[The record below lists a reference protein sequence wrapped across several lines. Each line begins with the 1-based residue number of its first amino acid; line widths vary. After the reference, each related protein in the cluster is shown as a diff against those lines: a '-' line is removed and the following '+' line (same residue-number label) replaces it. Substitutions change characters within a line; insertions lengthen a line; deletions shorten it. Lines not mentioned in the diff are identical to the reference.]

1 MKRVLNLFFA
11 LALCFSFAACT
22 DDDNENYII
31 DVKKSDDSMRI
42 TVSVPYVDGM
52 SYVNIF
58 RRDNYKDIF
67 NIAQI
72 IPASKNINASYI
84 FEDTF
89 VFDNVEYQYMAR
101 FKMGDSYKTTEWS
114 DAITLSQ
121 AVPVYSDDPKPV
133 LSTAG
138 TDKECYFSY
147 DEENASLTL
156 VPAEGNA
163 SDSISLPTAGDFSKF
178 NLGLAIT
185 TKDGQFST
193 VFKLAPAGSSYTSD
207 STPVLLRSILT
218 PNYFNKEIMIKG
230 VVCQLITKKYK
241 NPDDEESSL
250 RYTTVQWTAPLEV
263 LVKKENKDI
272 VYFSVDLKSSDD
284 ENYDFSD
291 SATKSSRAAEIENS
305 AQQALDFS
313 D

>member
-11 LALCFSFAACT
+11 LAICFSFVACT

-31 DVKKSDDSMRI
+31 DVKKSEDSMRI

-67 NIAQI
+67 NLAQI

-101 FKMGDSYKTTEWS
+101 FKVNDSYKTTEWS

-121 AVPVYSDDPKPV
+121 AVPIYSDDPKPV
-133 LSTAG
+133 LSTAD
-138 TDKECYFSY
+138 TDNECYFSY

-156 VPAEGNA
+156 IPAEGNLV
-163 SDSISLPTAGDFSKF
+163 DSISLPTAGDFSKF

-185 TKDGQFST
+185 TRDGEFST

-218 PNYFNKEIMIKG
+218 PSYFNKEIMIKG

-241 NPDDEESSL
+241 DPDDEKSSL

-263 LVKKENKDI
+263 RVKKEDKDI
-272 VYFSVDLKSSDD
+272 VYFTVDLKSSDD
-284 ENYDFSD
+284 GNYDFSD
-291 SATKSSRAAEIENS
+291 SAIKNSRLAGVENS
-305 AQQALDFS
+305 AQILDFS